1 MKLKIYVFLFISF
14 SLHSFFIIGLSFVP
28 NQKIIEEN
36 IVSVNLNFSEFKEF
50 DQAPK
55 FEITKLGN
63 SSEQIKE
70 GQLAKKL
77 LTESEINEAANLYV
91 SAWQRQIESIGN
103 SAFKKYFTQN
113 ELISLRL
120 SATLNSKGEL
130 INYTLLKSSGNKSLD
145 NVAVEILEMASPFL
159 PFDASMKEFS
169 EITIVRDWNFGL
181 PKT

>member
-36 IVSVNLNFSEFKEF
+36 IVSVNLNFSEYKEF

-63 SSEQIKE
+63 SFEELKE
-70 GQLAKKL
+70 GQL
-77 LTESEINEAANLYV
+77 
-91 SAWQRQIESIGN
+91 
-103 SAFKKYFTQN
+103 AFKKYFTQN
-113 ELISLRL
+113 EFVSLRL
-120 SATLNSKGEL
+120 SATLDSKGEL

-145 NVAVEILEMASPFL
+145 NVAIEILEMASPFL

-169 EITIVRDWNFGL
+169 EITIVRDWNFGM

>member
-36 IVSVNLNFSEFKEF
+36 IVSVNLNFSEYKEF

-63 SSEQIKE
+63 SFEELKE

-77 LTESEINEAANLYV
+77 LTENEINKAANIYV

-103 SAFKKYFTQN
+103 TAFKKYFTQN
-113 ELISLRL
+113 KFVSLRL

-145 NVAVEILEMASPFL
+145 NVAIEILEMASPFL

-169 EITIVRDWNFGL
+169 EITIVRDWNFGM

>member
-1 MKLKIYVFLFISF
+1 M
-14 SLHSFFIIGLSFVP
+14 
-28 NQKIIEEN
+28 
-36 IVSVNLNFSEFKEF
+36 
-50 DQAPK
+50 
-55 FEITKLGN
+55 
-63 SSEQIKE
+63 
-70 GQLAKKL
+70 
-77 LTESEINEAANLYV
+77 TESEINEAANLYV